1 MQYAKE
7 GDMPMPRDLIKD
19 LELISKATP
28 PPWNSHD
35 KAHYAEIHNGD
46 TWGKALSP
54 IALVGYAEEDA
65 TFIAAAR
72 EGWPHAIE
80 RAIKAEAEVE
90 RLKLMVKSIT
100 GGLDE
105 AIETNQYLGKQ
116 LDKAIEDIE
125 ILCTKHYELADDYDK
140 LSDICQ
146 DFCLHT
152 EGKCFKAAAD
162 NPNRCAKF
170 RWRG

>member
-1 MQYAKE
+1 M
-7 GDMPMPRDLIKD
+7 RDLQAD
-19 LELISKATP
+19 LEICNKATP
-28 PPWNSHD
+28 GPWIHRNGVLPEVVILE
-35 KAHYAEIHNGD
+35 KEEAFNLVAECPGNIN
-46 TWGKALSP
+46 A
-54 IALVGYAEEDA
+54 A
-65 TFIAAAR
+65 FIAAAR
-72 EGWPHAIE
+72 KGWPHAIE
-80 RAIKAEAEVE
+80 RAINAEAEVE

-100 GGLDE
+100 EGLDE

>member
-1 MQYAKE
+1 M
-7 GDMPMPRDLIKD
+7 RDLEVDLRDLKIARYCKERAGLRAYIEIIAIK
-19 LELISKATP
+19 
-28 PPWNSHD
+28 
-35 KAHYAEIHNGD
+35 
-46 TWGKALSP
+46 
-54 IALVGYAEEDA
+54 
-65 TFIAAAR
+65 
-72 EGWPHAIE
+72 AIE
-80 RAIKAEAEVE
+80 RAIKAEDEVE

-100 GGLDE
+100 EGLDE

>member
-1 MQYAKE
+1 MIDRLTYYDESGGACF
-7 GDMPMPRDLIKD
+7 R
-19 LELISKATP
+19 
-28 PPWNSHD
+28 WNKPSGNVVIVN
-35 KAHYAEIHNGD
+35 A
-46 TWGKALSP
+46 
-54 IALVGYAEEDA
+54 A
-65 TFIAAAR
+65 TFRLAAYEDTGLTPEEVKELA
-72 EGWPHAIE
+72 E
-80 RAIKAEAEVE
+80 KAEDEVE

>member
-1 MQYAKE
+1 
-7 GDMPMPRDLIKD
+7 
-19 LELISKATP
+19 
-28 PPWNSHD
+28 
-35 KAHYAEIHNGD
+35 
-46 TWGKALSP
+46 
-54 IALVGYAEEDA
+54 
-65 TFIAAAR
+65 
-72 EGWPHAIE
+72 
-80 RAIKAEAEVE
+80 
-90 RLKLMVKSIT
+90 MVKSIT
-100 GGLDE
+100 EGLDE